1 MGHMSIANKISGVG
15 ESDFAVVFS
24 STLKKLL
31 RERMTRLAFLCLV
44 FVLLLG
50 LVGPSIAPYEYNA
63 QQRTEEGELLRYV
76 SPSLEYPL
84 GTNDRGEDVASRL
97 LFGARATVITG
108 MLAGTLMLSIGLL
121 IGMVAGYVGGRTEG
135 LLMRFVDLMYG
146 IPFIPFAIVLITFF
160 GAGFYTTIAIIG
172 LVLWRFIAR
181 VIRSQVLQIKQRE
194 YIMAAKAS
202 GASTPWIIR
211 KHILPNIANMAA
223 LFFAMGVGLAIL
235 EQAGLSFI
243 GVTDPFI
250 PTWGIMLRNAH
261 QSGRVVEAWWW
272 SFPPG
277 IMISVTVLSL
287 YLLGRGYEQATGDD
301 EVVV

>member
-1 MGHMSIANKISGVG
+1 MSVTNRIQLFR
-15 ESDFAVVFS
+15 ESDLGIVVRR
-24 STLKKLL
+24 TLRTLL
-31 RERMTRLAFLCLV
+31 RERITKFAFVCLMII
-44 FVLLLG
+44 LLLG
-50 LVGPSIAPYEYNA
+50 LVGPEVAPYPFNE
-63 QQRTEEGELLRYV
+63 QQRTAEGELKRYV
-76 SPSLEYPL
+76 SPSLEHPL
-84 GTNDRGEDVASRL
+84 GTNDRGEDVLSRL
-97 LFGARATVITG
+97 LYGARATVITG
-108 MLAGTLMLSIGLL
+108 LLAGTLMLSIGLFV
-121 IGMVAGYVGGRTEG
+121 GVTAGYVGGRTDG

-172 LVLWRFIAR
+172 LVIWRFIAR
-181 VIRSQVLQIKQRE
+181 VIRSQVLQIKQRP

-223 LFFAMGVGLAIL
+223 LFFAMGVGLAII

-243 GVTDPFI
+243 GVTTPFI

-261 QSGRVVEAWWW
+261 NAGRVAEAWWW

-277 IMISVTVLSL
+277 IMISLTVLSL
-287 YLLGRGYEQATGDD
+287 YLLGRGYEQSTEE

>member
-1 MGHMSIANKISGVG
+1 MSVANRLRNVGDGDFGV
-15 ESDFAVVFS
+15 VVRR
-24 STLKKLL
+24 TMRNLL
-31 RERMTRLAFLCLV
+31 RERITKVAFVCLLL
-44 FVLLLG
+44 VLLTG
-50 LVGPSIAPYEYNA
+50 LVGPAIAPYDYTE
-63 QQRTEEGELLRYV
+63 QQRTDDGQLNRYAQ
-76 SPSLEYPL
+76 PSLDHPL
-84 GTNDRGEDVASRL
+84 GTNDRGEDVLSRL
-97 LFGARATVITG
+97 LVGARMTLITG
-108 MLAGTLMLSIGLL
+108 LLAGSLMLTIGLFV
-121 IGMVAGYVGGRTEG
+121 GVTAGYVGGRTES
-135 LLMRFVDLMYG
+135 LLMRFVDFIYG

-181 VIRSQVLQIKQRE
+181 VIRSQVLQIKQRP

-243 GVTDPFI
+243 GVTDPFT
-250 PTWGIMLRNAH
+250 PTWGIMIRNAH
-261 QSGRVVEAWWW
+261 QSGRVAEAWWW

-277 IMISVTVLSL
+277 IMISLTVLSL
-287 YLLGRGYEQATGDD
+287 YLLGRGYEGAGGED

>member
-1 MGHMSIANKISGVG
+1 MSVVSKLQGFGGSDMGTMVRRTMRN
-15 ESDFAVVFS
+15 
-24 STLKKLL
+24 LL
-31 RERMTRLAFLCLV
+31 RERITKFAFVCLL
-44 FVLLLG
+44 FILLVG
-50 LVGPSIAPYEYNA
+50 LVGPAVAPYDYAE
-63 QQRTEEGELLRYV
+63 QQRTADGQLNRYAE
-76 SPSLEYPL
+76 PSVEHPL
-84 GTNDRGEDVASRL
+84 GTNDRGEDVLSRL
-97 LFGARATVITG
+97 LVGARTTLITG
-108 MLAGTLMLSIGLL
+108 LLAGSLMLVLGLFV
-121 IGMVAGYVGGRTEG
+121 GVTAGYVGGRTES
-135 LLMRFVDLMYG
+135 LLMRFVDFIYG

-181 VIRSQVLQIKQRE
+181 VIRSQVLQIKQRP

-243 GVTDPFI
+243 GVTDPFT
-250 PTWGIMLRNAH
+250 PTWGIMIRNAH
-261 QSGRVVEAWWW
+261 QSGRVAEAWWW

-277 IMISVTVLSL
+277 IMISLTVLSL
-287 YLLGRGYEQATGDD
+287 YLLGRGYEGAGGED

>member
-1 MGHMSIANKISGVG
+1 MS
-15 ESDFAVVFS
+15 VVSKLQGFGGGDLGTMVRR
-24 STLKKLL
+24 TLRNLL
-31 RERMTRLAFLCLV
+31 RERITKFAFVCLL
-44 FVLLLG
+44 FILLIG
-50 LVGPSIAPYEYNA
+50 LMGPEIAPYDYAE
-63 QQRTEEGELLRYV
+63 QQRTADGQLNRYAQ
-76 SPSLEYPL
+76 PSLEHPL
-84 GTNDRGEDVASRL
+84 GTNDRGEDVLSRL
-97 LFGARATVITG
+97 LVGARATLITG
-108 MLAGTLMLSIGLL
+108 LLAGSLMLVLGLFV
-121 IGMVAGYVGGRTEG
+121 GVTAGYVGGRTES
-135 LLMRFVDLMYG
+135 LLMRFVDFIYG

-181 VIRSQVLQIKQRE
+181 VIRSQVLQIKQRP

-243 GVTDPFI
+243 GVTDPFT
-250 PTWGIMLRNAH
+250 PTWGIMIRNAH
-261 QSGRVVEAWWW
+261 QSGRVAEAWWW

-277 IMISVTVLSL
+277 IMISLTVLSL
-287 YLLGRGYEQATGDD
+287 YLLGRGYEGAGGED

>member
-1 MGHMSIANKISGVG
+1 MSVTNAFKNFK
-15 ESDFAVVFS
+15 ESDYGIVLLN
-24 STLKKLL
+24 TLRKLL
-31 RERMTRLAFLCLV
+31 QERITKFAFVCLV
-44 FVLLLG
+44 IILVLG
-50 LVGPSIAPYEYNA
+50 TIGPAIAPYQYNV
-63 QQRTEEGELLRYV
+63 QHREDGQLLRYAE
-76 SPSLEYPL
+76 PSLDHPL
-84 GTNDRGEDVASRL
+84 GTNDRGEDVLSRL
-97 LFGARATVITG
+97 LYGARTTVITG
-108 MLAGTLMLSIGLL
+108 LLAGSLMLSIGLFV
-121 IGMVAGYVGGRTEG
+121 GVTAGYVGGRTESF
-135 LLMRFVDLMYG
+135 LMRFVDFIYG

-181 VIRSQVLQIKQRE
+181 VIRSQVLQIKQRP
-194 YIMAAKAS
+194 YIMAAQAA

-243 GVTDPFI
+243 GVTDPFN

-277 IMISVTVLSL
+277 IMISLTVLSL
-287 YLLGRGYEQATGDD
+287 YLLGRGYEGTSGDD

>member
-1 MGHMSIANKISGVG
+1 MSVVSKLQGVG
-15 ESDFAVVFS
+15 GSDLGTMVRR
-24 STLKKLL
+24 TLRNLL
-31 RERMTRLAFLCLV
+31 RERITKFAFACLL
-44 FVLLLG
+44 FILLIG
-50 LVGPSIAPYEYNA
+50 LVGPAIAPYDYAA
-63 QQRTEEGELLRYV
+63 QQRTADGQLNRYAQ
-76 SPSLEYPL
+76 PSVEHPL
-84 GTNDRGEDVASRL
+84 GTNDRGEDVLSRL
-97 LFGARATVITG
+97 LVGARATLITG
-108 MLAGTLMLSIGLL
+108 LLAGSLMLAIGLFV
-121 IGMVAGYVGGRTEG
+121 GVTAGYVGGRTES
-135 LLMRFVDLMYG
+135 LLMRFVDFIYG

-181 VIRSQVLQIKQRE
+181 VIRSQVLQIKQRP

-243 GVTDPFI
+243 GVTDPFT
-250 PTWGIMLRNAH
+250 PTWGIMIRNAH
-261 QSGRVVEAWWW
+261 QSGRVAGAWWW

-277 IMISVTVLSL
+277 IMISLTVLSL
-287 YLLGRGYEQATGDD
+287 YLLGRGYEGAGGED

>member
-1 MGHMSIANKISGVG
+1 MSISNKLSEVRG
-15 ESDFAVVFS
+15 SDFSIVFS
-24 STLKKLL
+24 GTMRKLL
-31 RERMTRLAFLCLV
+31 RERVTKFAFVCLLCI
-44 FVLLLG
+44 LLLG
-50 LVGPSIAPYEYNA
+50 IFGPALAPYEYNV
-63 QQRTEEGELLRYV
+63 QQRNADGELQRYTA
-76 SPSLEYPL
+76 PSSEHLL
-84 GTNDRGEDVASRL
+84 GTNDRGEDVLSRL

-108 MLAGTLMLSIGLL
+108 LLAGTLMLTIGLL
-121 IGMVAGYVGGRTEG
+121 VGMVAGYVGGRTEG

-194 YIMAAKAS
+194 YIMAARAS
-202 GASTPWIIR
+202 GGSTPWIIR

-261 QSGRVVEAWWW
+261 LSGRVVEAWWW

-277 IMISVTVLSL
+277 IMISLTVLSL
-287 YLLGRGYEQATGDD
+287 YLLGRGYEQATGND

>member
-1 MGHMSIANKISGVG
+1 MSVTSTLRDVR
-15 ESDFAVVFS
+15 ESDLGIVF
-24 STLKKLL
+24 TGTMRKLL
-31 RERMTRLAFLCLV
+31 RERITKFAFVTLLV
-44 FVLLLG
+44 ILFLG
-50 LVGPSIAPYEYNA
+50 VVGPEIAPYQFNA
-63 QQRTEEGELLRYV
+63 QQRTASGELLRYEQ
-76 SPSLEYPL
+76 PSLEHPL
-84 GTNDRGEDVASRL
+84 GTNDRGEDVLSRL
-97 LFGARATVITG
+97 LYGARTTVVTG
-108 MLAGTLMLSIGLL
+108 LLAGTIMLSVGLSV
-121 IGMVAGYVGGRTEG
+121 GVTAGYVGGATES
-135 LLMRFVDLMYG
+135 LLMRFVDFMYG

-160 GAGFYTTIAIIG
+160 GAGFYTMIAIIG

-181 VIRSQVLQIKQRE
+181 VIRSQVLQIKQRP
-194 YIMAAKAS
+194 YILAAKAS

-211 KHILPNIANMAA
+211 KHVLPNIANMAA

-243 GVTDPFI
+243 GVTDPFN

-277 IMISVTVLSL
+277 IMISLTVLSL
-287 YLLGRGYEQATGDD
+287 YLLGRGYEGTTGDD

>member
-1 MGHMSIANKISGVG
+1 MLI
-15 ESDFAVVFS
+15 
-24 STLKKLL
+24 
-31 RERMTRLAFLCLV
+31 
-44 FVLLLG
+44 LG
-50 LVGPSIAPYEYNA
+50 
-63 QQRTEEGELLRYV
+63 
-76 SPSLEYPL
+76 
-84 GTNDRGEDVASRL
+84 
-97 LFGARATVITG
+97 
-108 MLAGTLMLSIGLL
+108 LSIG
-121 IGMVAGYVGGRTEG
+121 VTAGYVGGRTES
-135 LLMRFVDLMYG
+135 LLMRFVDFMYG

-181 VIRSQVLQIKQRE
+181 VIRSQVLQIKQRP

-243 GVTDPFI
+243 GVTDPFT
-250 PTWGIMLRNAH
+250 PTWGIMIRNAH
-261 QSGRVVEAWWW
+261 QSGRIAEAWWW

-277 IMISVTVLSL
+277 IMISLTVLSL
-287 YLLGRGYEQATGDD
+287 YLLGRGYESVTGED
-301 EVVV
+301 EVIV

>member
-1 MGHMSIANKISGVG
+1 MSVASKLRGVG
-15 ESDFAVVFS
+15 GGDFGVVVRR
-24 STLKKLL
+24 TMRNLL
-31 RERMTRLAFLCLV
+31 RERITKVAFVCLL
-44 FVLLLG
+44 FVLFTG
-50 LVGPSIAPYEYNA
+50 LVGPAVAPYDYAE
-63 QQRTEEGELLRYV
+63 QQRTEDGQLDRYAQ
-76 SPSLEYPL
+76 PSLDHPL
-84 GTNDRGEDVASRL
+84 GTNDRGEDVLSRL
-97 LFGARATVITG
+97 LVGARMTLITG
-108 MLAGTLMLSIGLL
+108 LLAGTLMLTIGLFV
-121 IGMVAGYVGGRTEG
+121 GVTAGYVGGRTES
-135 LLMRFVDLMYG
+135 LLMRFVDFIYG

-181 VIRSQVLQIKQRE
+181 VIRSQVLQIKQRP

-243 GVTDPFI
+243 GVTDPFT
-250 PTWGIMLRNAH
+250 PTWGIMIRNAH
-261 QSGRVVEAWWW
+261 QSGRVAEAWWW

-277 IMISVTVLSL
+277 IMISLTVLSL
-287 YLLGRGYEQATGDD
+287 YLLGRGYEGAGGED

>member
-1 MGHMSIANKISGVG
+1 MSVVSKLQGFG
-15 ESDFAVVFS
+15 GSDLGTMVRR
-24 STLKKLL
+24 TLRNLL
-31 RERMTRLAFLCLV
+31 RERITKFAFVCLLSI
-44 FVLLLG
+44 LLIG
-50 LVGPSIAPYEYNA
+50 LVGPEIAPYDYAE
-63 QQRTEEGELLRYV
+63 QQRTADGQLNRYAQ
-76 SPSLEYPL
+76 PSLEHPL
-84 GTNDRGEDVASRL
+84 GTNDRGEDVLSRL
-97 LFGARATVITG
+97 LVGARATLITG
-108 MLAGTLMLSIGLL
+108 LLAGSLMLALGLFV
-121 IGMVAGYVGGRTEG
+121 GVTAGYVGGRTES
-135 LLMRFVDLMYG
+135 LLMRFVDFIYG

-181 VIRSQVLQIKQRE
+181 VIRSQVLQIKQRP

-243 GVTDPFI
+243 GVTDPFT
-250 PTWGIMLRNAH
+250 PTWGIMIRNAH
-261 QSGRVVEAWWW
+261 QSGRVAEAWWW

-277 IMISVTVLSL
+277 IMISLTVLSL
-287 YLLGRGYEQATGDD
+287 YLLGRGYEGAGGED

>member
-1 MGHMSIANKISGVG
+1 MSVVSKLQGFG
-15 ESDFAVVFS
+15 GSDLGTMVRR
-24 STLKKLL
+24 TLRNLL
-31 RERMTRLAFLCLV
+31 RERITKFAFVCLL
-44 FVLLLG
+44 FILLLG
-50 LVGPSIAPYEYNA
+50 LVGPEIAPYDYAE
-63 QQRTEEGELLRYV
+63 QQRTADGQLDRYAE
-76 SPSLEYPL
+76 PSLEHPL
-84 GTNDRGEDVASRL
+84 GTNDRGEDVLSRL
-97 LFGARATVITG
+97 LVGARATLITG
-108 MLAGTLMLSIGLL
+108 LLAGSLMLALGLFV
-121 IGMVAGYVGGRTEG
+121 GVTAGYVGGRTES
-135 LLMRFVDLMYG
+135 LLMRFVDFIYG

-181 VIRSQVLQIKQRE
+181 VIRSQVLQIKQRP

-243 GVTDPFI
+243 GVTDPFN

-261 QSGRVVEAWWW
+261 QSGRVVDAWWW

-277 IMISVTVLSL
+277 IMISLTVLSL
-287 YLLGRGYEQATGDD
+287 YLLGRGYEATGGDN

>member
-1 MGHMSIANKISGVG
+1 MNIVRKLQKSASSDLSILAKK
-15 ESDFAVVFS
+15 
-24 STLKKLL
+24 TLRNLL
-31 RERMTRLAFLCLV
+31 RERITKLAFACLILIL
-44 FVLLLG
+44 FIG
-50 LVGPSIAPYEYNA
+50 AIGPLVAPYDYNE
-63 QQRTEEGELLRYV
+63 QQLTADGQLDRY
-76 SPSLEYPL
+76 SPPSADHLL
-84 GTNDRGEDVASRL
+84 GTNDRGEDVLSRL
-97 LFGARATVITG
+97 LVGARATLITG
-108 MLAGTLMLSIGLL
+108 LLAGSLMLVLGLSIG
-121 IGMVAGYVGGRTEG
+121 VTAGYIGGQTESV
-135 LLMRFVDLMYG
+135 LMRFVDFMYG

-181 VIRSQVLQIKQRE
+181 VIRSQVLQIKQRP

-243 GVTDPFI
+243 GVTDPFT
-250 PTWGIMLRNAH
+250 PTWGIMIRNAH
-261 QSGRVVEAWWW
+261 QSGRVADAWWW

-277 IMISVTVLSL
+277 IMISLTVLSL
-287 YLLGRGYEQATGDD
+287 YLLGRGYEGTSGDD